1 MLPCWR
7 GAPAHGEGEEPPCW
21 SILCCGD
28 RRGAHGGASGCAA
41 AARLPLPVRTQQGA
55 WDCRCLRRTGARVP
69 GCRKEARGHGHA
81 SLGSAAMAAPAAAA
95 RPRSRRHGEQ
105 NGQGRCWRG
114 RGWCGAAHRVLD
126 LGGGKPEGG
135 DRRWGRSFGEAPMV
149 GGTGEPIPAE
159 EEVGRPRGGAVE
171 NEGDSVELT
180 WGLNRAEEVCREELG
195 VRGGGPAEGQG
206 DRWWRGPIWP
216 GNCSN
221 GLGEDWR
228 SCGAR
233 LGGLGRAESGRDGEG
248 WPERRRRRLCSARLR
263 PSSRRTKEMGKEQ
276 LGLALG

>member
-95 RPRSRRHGEQ
+95 RPRSWRHGEQ
-105 NGQGRCWRG
+105 NGHGGVLERSRVVRC
-114 RGWCGAAHRVLD
+114 
-126 LGGGKPEGG
+126 
-135 DRRWGRSFGEAPMV
+135 
-149 GGTGEPIPAE
+149 
-159 EEVGRPRGGAVE
+159 
-171 NEGDSVELT
+171 
-180 WGLNRAEEVCREELG
+180 
-195 VRGGGPAEGQG
+195 
-206 DRWWRGPIWP
+206 
-216 GNCSN
+216 CSP
-221 GLGEDWR
+221 
-228 SCGAR
+228 GAR
-233 LGGLGRAESGRDGEG
+233 FGRRKTGRRGSTVGAE
-248 WPERRRRRLCSARLR
+248 LR
-263 PSSRRTKEMGKEQ
+263 
-276 LGLALG
+276 